1 MKKLLKMFYENFTKT
16 DTIVLANNLTYVSLF
31 AIFPFLAIVLGF
43 SKGFGLDVLL
53 LNKLKDYLVNNEQL
67 LDFILSITDKFVKTL
82 NSNLLSGLGILIM
95 IWSIINLFVIL
106 EKSFNMIWHTK
117 MKRSLSKSLVNY
129 IAIIFLIPI
138 IIVILIVTNDKL
150 LDFLNVYLHL
160 GNYIIFMTKLI
171 KFIFLV
177 LFLSFMYYIIPATKV
192 SYKHSLLSAV
202 IIVIVLYVLSS
213 FYTVLQ
219 SSISNYNA
227 IYGSLAFI
235 PLFLVWVKYFW
246 ILILTGSQISYCLDN
261 NNFSVKKLP
270 IKYEKEIG
278 LYIYYMIT
286 KRFLEN
292 EKPYDINSLNKETG
306 ITKNTLLICLEI
318 LEELEFIQI
327 IEKQEE
333 KPIFQISKNPDI
345 TSIKEYF
352 DKFEKRGDI
361 KEDIFESVDKKLKY
375 YKLINKIKY
384 VGPNLIKD
392 LGEDK

>member
-53 LNKLKDYLVNNEQL
+53 LNKLKDYLINNEQL
-67 LDFILSITDKFVKTL
+67 LDFVLSITDKFVKTL

-95 IWSIINLFVIL
+95 IWSIINLFMIL

-138 IIVILIVTNDKL
+138 VIVILIVTNDKL

-160 GNYIIFMTKLI
+160 GNYVIFMTKLI
-171 KFIFLV
+171 KFILLV
-177 LFLSFMYYIIPATKV
+177 LFLSFMYYIIPSTKV
-192 SYKHSLLSAV
+192 SYRYSLLSAV
-202 IIVIVLYVLSS
+202 IIVIVLYILSS

-227 IYGSLAFI
+227 IYGSLAFV

-261 NNFSVKKLP
+261 NNFNVKKLP

-278 LYIYYMIT
+278 LYVYYMIT

-327 IEKQEE
+327 IEKQDE

-352 DKFEKRGDI
+352 DKFEKRGDL
-361 KEDIFESVDKKLKY
+361 KEDIFESVEKKLKY

-384 VGPNLIKD
+384 TGPNLIKD
-392 LGEDK
+392 LEEDK